1 MIIKMKKLLVLAL
14 LFITTVPVLAQDL
27 EENGHALPPYNF
39 IGLQGGVQNTFN
51 NEFNNWKTFTP
62 TASISFGRWFTPV
75 VGARLHLNGAWD
87 KSGVNYLLGDK
98 DGHYNYNYVTPTAD
112 VLVNLCTL
120 FGKKEWYPVNLI
132 FVGGLGANYA
142 FENYYRAEEKAPGS
156 TMLYADNDHRWAFNG
171 KVGLML
177 DIPICKFLSFNL
189 EADLNSRYVG
199 KKEVFNDD
207 ILQFVGQAGL
217 TFKFGYKKAKPAPE
231 PAPVVEAQPVY
242 RTRIDTTWYDD
253 VQYKDKF
260 DGQKTE
266 WKVYYGL
273 ADSEFPD
280 AAKELKEACD
290 FAKKY
295 EGVKMNV
302 VGYADKGTGN
312 PTINM
317 KYSKERAEKA
327 VKALTDAGIDDS
339 LITMDYKGDT
349 VQPFADNDKNRV
361 VIITA
366 EGTEKTKEKVTVKK
380 FRTKEVRERVQ

>member
-1 MIIKMKKLLVLAL
+1 MKKFLLMAL
-14 LFITTVPVLAQDL
+14 LFISAVPVLAQER
-27 EENGHALPPYNF
+27 EETGHPTAPYTF

-62 TASISFGRWFTPV
+62 TASFSIGRWFTPV
-75 VGARLHLNGAWD
+75 VGARLHLNGAWS
-87 KSGVNYLLGDK
+87 KSGVNYLLAN
-98 DGHYNYNYVTPTAD
+98 DGHYNYNYLTPTAD

-120 FGKKEWYPVNLI
+120 FGKKDWYPVNLI

-142 FENYYRAEEKAPGS
+142 FENYYRSEEKALGS
-156 TMLYADNDHRWAFNG
+156 TMLYADNDNRWAFNG

-177 DIPICKFLSFNL
+177 DIPICKWLSFNL
-189 EADLNSRYVG
+189 EGDLNARYVG
-199 KKEVFNDD
+199 KSAVFNDD

-217 TFKFGYKKAKPAPE
+217 TFKFGYKKAKPAPV
-231 PAPVVEAQPVY
+231 PAVVEEVEPVY
-242 RTRIDTTWYDD
+242 STRIDTIWYDD

-266 WKVYYGL
+266 WKVYYDLRGS
-273 ADSEFPD
+273 DFPES
-280 AAKELKEACD
+280 AKELKEACE

-302 VGYADKGTGN
+302 VGYADKGTGT
-312 PTINM
+312 PKINM
-317 KYSKERAEKA
+317 EYSKLRAEKA
-327 VKALTDAGIDDS
+327 VKALKDAGIDGS

-366 EGTEKTKEKVTVKK
+366 QGTEKTKEKVVTKK
-380 FRTKEVRERVQ
+380 FRTKEVRERVN

>member
-1 MIIKMKKLLVLAL
+1 MKKLLFMAL
-14 LFITTVPVLAQDL
+14 LFICATPVLAQEK
-27 EENGHALPPYNF
+27 EETGHPTAPYNF

-51 NEFNNWKTFTP
+51 SEFNNWKTFTP
-62 TASISFGRWFTPV
+62 TASFSIGRWFTPV
-75 VGARLHLNGAWD
+75 VGARLHLNGAWA
-87 KSGVNYLLGDK
+87 KSGINYPLGTE

-120 FGKKEWYPVNLI
+120 FGKKDWYPVNLV

-142 FENYYRAEEKAPGS
+142 FENYFRSEEKALGS
-156 TMLYADNDHRWAFNG
+156 TMLYADNDNRWGFNG

-177 DIPICKFLSFNL
+177 DIPICKWLSFNL
-189 EADLNSRYVG
+189 EGDLNARYVG
-199 KKEVFNDD
+199 KHEVFNDD

-217 TFKFGYKKAKPAPE
+217 TLKFGYKKAKPAPVAAAE
-231 PAPVVEAQPVY
+231 PEPEPQPVY
-242 RTRIDTTWYDD
+242 RTRIDTIWYDD

-260 DGQKTE
+260 AGQKTE

-273 ADSEFPD
+273 AGSDFPD
-280 AAKELKEACD
+280 SAKELKEACE

-302 VGYADKGTGN
+302 VGYADKGTGT
-312 PTINM
+312 PSVNM
-317 KYSKERAEKA
+317 KYSKLRAEKA
-327 VKALTDAGIDDS
+327 VKAMKDAGIDGS
-339 LITMDYKGDT
+339 LISMDYKGDT

-366 EGTEKTKEKVTVKK
+366 EGTEKTKEKVVNKK
-380 FRTKEVRERVQ
+380 FRTKEVRERIQ

>member
-1 MIIKMKKLLVLAL
+1 MKKFLLMAL
-14 LFITTVPVLAQDL
+14 LFISAVPVLAQER
-27 EENGHALPPYNF
+27 EETGHPTAPYTF

-62 TASISFGRWFTPV
+62 TASFSIGRWFTPV
-75 VGARLHLNGAWD
+75 VGARLHLNGAWS
-87 KSGVNYLLGDK
+87 KSGVNYLLAD
-98 DGHYNYNYVTPTAD
+98 DGHYNYNYLTPTAD

-120 FGKKEWYPVNLI
+120 FGKKDWYPVNLI

-142 FENYYRAEEKAPGS
+142 FENYYRSEEKALGS
-156 TMLYADNDHRWAFNG
+156 TMLYADNDNRWAFNG

-177 DIPICKFLSFNL
+177 DIPICKWLSFNL
-189 EADLNSRYVG
+189 EGDLNARYVG
-199 KKEVFNDD
+199 KSAVFNDD

-231 PAPVVEAQPVY
+231 PVVAEVEPVY
-242 RTRIDTTWYDD
+242 STRIDTIWYDD

-266 WKVYYGL
+266 WKVYYDLRGS
-273 ADSEFPD
+273 DFPES
-280 AAKELKEACD
+280 AKELKEACE

-312 PTINM
+312 PKINM
-317 KYSKERAEKA
+317 EYSKLRAEKA
-327 VKALTDAGIDDS
+327 VKALKDAGIDGS
-339 LITMDYKGDT
+339 LISMDYKGDT

-366 EGTEKTKEKVTVKK
+366 QGTEKTKEKVVTKK
-380 FRTKEVRERVQ
+380 FRTKEVRERVN

>member
-1 MIIKMKKLLVLAL
+1 MKKLLVLAL
-14 LFITTVPVLAQDL
+14 LFVSTVPVLAQDY

-62 TASISFGRWFTPV
+62 TASISFGRWFSPV
-75 VGARLHLNGAWD
+75 VGARLHLNGAWA
-87 KSGVNYLLGDK
+87 KSGVNYLVGDK
-98 DGHYNYNYVTPTAD
+98 DGHYNYNYITPTAD

-120 FGKKEWYPVNLI
+120 FGKKSWYPVNLI

-142 FENYYRAEEKAPGS
+142 FENYYRAEEKAVGS
-156 TMLYADNDHRWAFNG
+156 DMRYADNDHRWAFNG

-177 DIPICKFLSFNL
+177 DIPICKNLSFNI
-189 EADLNSRYVG
+189 EGDLNSRAVG
-199 KKEVFNDD
+199 KAEVFNSD

-217 TFKFGYKKAKPAPE
+217 TFKFGYKKEK
-231 PAPVVEAQPVY
+231 PAPVVVEPEPEPQPVY
-242 RTRIDTTWYDD
+242 RTRIDTIWYDD

-273 ADSEFPD
+273 RGSDFPD
-280 AAKELKEACD
+280 AGTELKEAAD

-295 EGVKMNV
+295 EGVKLNV
-302 VGYADKGTGN
+302 TGYADKGTGTA
-312 PTINM
+312 PLNM
-317 KYSKERAEKA
+317 KYSQQRAEKA
-327 VKALTDAGIDDS
+327 VEALVGAGISRDVIS
-339 LITMDYKGDT
+339 VSWKGDT
-349 VQPFADNDKNRV
+349 VQPFAENDKNRV

-366 EGTEKTKEKVTVKK
+366 EGTEKTKEKVVTKK
-380 FRTKEVRERVQ
+380 FRTKEVRERVK